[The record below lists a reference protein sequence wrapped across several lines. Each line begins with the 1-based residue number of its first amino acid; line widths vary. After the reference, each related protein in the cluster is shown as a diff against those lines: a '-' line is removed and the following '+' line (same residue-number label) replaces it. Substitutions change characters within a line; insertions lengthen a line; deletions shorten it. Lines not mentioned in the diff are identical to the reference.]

1 MYLLLRGENLY
12 VSSEKKSKIICNVA
26 VIGAGT
32 MGPGI
37 AQVFAQA
44 GCPVSLIDIDGAV
57 LKQAKVRI
65 KSSVNAFSKQGI
77 YSARRAA
84 AILDRI
90 SYTTVLKDGVKSAD
104 FILEAIAEKI
114 DLKKELFKQVEKLA
128 PARAI
133 IASNTSTFSIDDLAS
148 AVKRPSK
155 YMLTHFVN
163 PPNIIPL
170 VEVARGVK
178 TSKAT
183 YDFTLAILK
192 QAGKS
197 PLILKKMIPG
207 HLINN
212 FNFAILSTALGFMGQ
227 GIASIE
233 DIDRAFTEALGPRYS
248 IMGPF
253 KTMDLL
259 GLNII
264 WQAVTS
270 FDPNAHKDPR
280 IEELKKLYQAGKLGM
295 RAGAGFYDYGGKTYF
310 DTLNYYNRRILKSY
324 KTAQEE

>member
-1 MYLLLRGENLY
+1 MKG
-12 VSSEKKSKIICNVA
+12 KGKIVCNVA

-44 GCPVSLIDIDGAV
+44 GCPVQIIDIDKIA
-57 LKQAKVRI
+57 LKQAQKRI
-65 KSSVNAFSKQGI
+65 ESSVNAFQKAGV
-77 YSARRAA
+77 YGARKAA
-84 AILDRI
+84 ATLSNINITANLAAG
-90 SYTTVLKDGVKSAD
+90 LKKAD
-104 FILEAIAEKI
+104 FIVEAIMENME
-114 DLKKELFKQVEKLA
+114 LKRTLYKQIEKLA
-128 PARAI
+128 PPTAV
-133 IASNTSTFSIDDLAS
+133 IASNTSTFSIDDLARGS
-148 AVKRPSK
+148 KRPGR

-163 PPNIIPL
+163 PPHVIPL
-170 VEVARGVK
+170 VEVARGAQ
-178 TSKAT
+178 TSDKT
-183 YDFTLAILK
+183 YDFTLALLK
-192 QAGKS
+192 QAGKR

-233 DIDRAFTEALGPRYS
+233 DIDRALTEALGPRYS

-270 FDPNAHKDPR
+270 FDPNAHNDPR

-295 RAGAGFYDYGGKTYF
+295 RTGAGFYDYGGKTYF
-310 DTLNYYNRRILKSY
+310 DTLNYYNRRILKTY
-324 KTAQEE
+324 KTAQGK

>member
-1 MYLLLRGENLY
+1 MKG
-12 VSSEKKSKIICNVA
+12 KDKIVCNVA

-44 GCPVSLIDIDGAV
+44 GCPVKLIDIDKVV
-57 LKQAKVRI
+57 LKQARERI
-65 KSSVNAFSKQGI
+65 KSSINAFKQAGV
-77 YSARRAA
+77 YGARKAEATLSNISFTANLAA
-84 AILDRI
+84 G
-90 SYTTVLKDGVKSAD
+90 LKTAD
-104 FILEAIAEKI
+104 FIVEAIGENME
-114 DLKKELFKQVEKLA
+114 LKRTLFKQVEKFA
-128 PARAI
+128 PAGAI
-133 IASNTSTFSIDDLAS
+133 IASNTSTFSIDDLAKGS
-148 AVKRPSK
+148 KRPGK

-163 PPNIIPL
+163 PPHVIPL
-170 VEVARGVK
+170 IEVARGEK
-178 TSKAT
+178 TSDKT
-183 YDFTLAILK
+183 YKFTLALLK
-192 QAGKS
+192 QAGKR

-233 DIDRAFTEALGPRYS
+233 DIDRALTEALGPRYS

-264 WQAVTS
+264 WQSVTS
-270 FDPNAHKDPR
+270 FDPNAHSDPR
-280 IEELKKLYQAGKLGM
+280 IKELRKLYQAGKLGM
-295 RAGAGFYDYGGKTYF
+295 RSGAGFYDYSDKTYF
-310 DTLNYYNRRILKSY
+310 DTLNYYNRRILETY
-324 KTAQEE
+324 KTAQEK

>member
-1 MYLLLRGENLY
+1 MKG
-12 VSSEKKSKIICNVA
+12 KGKIVCNVA

-44 GCPVSLIDIDGAV
+44 GCPVQIIDIDKVA
-57 LKQAKVRI
+57 LKQARERI
-65 KSSVNAFSKQGI
+65 ESSVNAFKEAGI
-77 YSARRAA
+77 YGTRKAA
-84 AILDRI
+84 ATLSNI
-90 SYTTVLKDGVKSAD
+90 SVTANLAAGLKAAD
-104 FILEAIAEKI
+104 FIVEAIGENL
-114 DLKKELFKQVEKLA
+114 DLKRALFKQIEKLA
-128 PARAI
+128 PPTAI
-133 IASNTSTFSIDDLAS
+133 IASNTSTFSIDDLAKGS
-148 AVKRPSK
+148 KRPGR

-163 PPNIIPL
+163 PPHVIPL
-170 VEVARGVK
+170 IEVARGVQ
-178 TSKAT
+178 TSDKT
-183 YDFTLAILK
+183 YDFTLALLK
-192 QAGKS
+192 QAGKR

-233 DIDRAFTEALGPRYS
+233 DIDRALTEALGPRYS

-264 WQAVTS
+264 WQSVTS
-270 FDPNAHKDPR
+270 FDPNAHSDPR
-280 IEELKKLYQAGKLGM
+280 IKELRKLYQAGKLGM
-295 RAGAGFYDYGGKTYF
+295 RTGAGFYDYGGKTYF
-310 DTLNYYNRRILKSY
+310 DTLNHYNRRILKTY
-324 KTAQEE
+324 KTAQEK

>member
-1 MYLLLRGENLY
+1 MKG
-12 VSSEKKSKIICNVA
+12 KDKIVCNVA

-44 GCPVSLIDIDGAV
+44 GCPVQIIDIDKVA
-57 LKQAKVRI
+57 LKQARERI
-65 KSSVNAFSKQGI
+65 ESSVNAFKEAGI
-77 YSARRAA
+77 YGTRKAA
-84 AILDRI
+84 ATLSNI
-90 SYTTVLKDGVKSAD
+90 SVTANLAAGLKAAD
-104 FILEAIAEKI
+104 FIVEAIGENL
-114 DLKKELFKQVEKLA
+114 DLKRALFKQIEKLA
-128 PARAI
+128 PPTAI
-133 IASNTSTFSIDDLAS
+133 IASNTSTFSIDDLAKGS
-148 AVKRPSK
+148 KRPGR

-163 PPNIIPL
+163 PPHVIPL
-170 VEVARGVK
+170 IEVARGVQ
-178 TSKAT
+178 TSDKT
-183 YDFTLAILK
+183 YDFTLALLK
-192 QAGKS
+192 QAGKR

-233 DIDRAFTEALGPRYS
+233 DIDRALTEALGPRYS

-264 WQAVTS
+264 WQSVTS
-270 FDPNAHKDPR
+270 FDPNAHSDPR
-280 IEELKKLYQAGKLGM
+280 IKELRKLYQAGKLGM
-295 RAGAGFYDYGGKTYF
+295 RTGAGFYDYGGKTYF
-310 DTLNYYNRRILKSY
+310 DTLNHYNRRILKTY
-324 KTAQEE
+324 KTAQEK

>member
-1 MYLLLRGENLY
+1 MKG
-12 VSSEKKSKIICNVA
+12 KGKIVCKVA

-44 GCPVSLIDIDGAV
+44 GCPVQIIDIDKVA
-57 LKQAKVRI
+57 LKQARERVE
-65 KSSVNAFSKQGI
+65 SSVNAFKEAGI
-77 YSARRAA
+77 YGERKAA
-84 AILDRI
+84 STLSNI
-90 SYTTVLKDGVKSAD
+90 SVTANLAAGLKEAD
-104 FILEAIAEKI
+104 FIVEAIGENLE
-114 DLKKELFKQVEKLA
+114 LKRALYKQVEKLA
-128 PARAI
+128 PPTAI
-133 IASNTSTFSIDDLAS
+133 IASNTSTYSIDDLARGS
-148 AVKRPSK
+148 KRPGR

-163 PPNIIPL
+163 PPHVIPL
-170 VEVARGVK
+170 IEVARGAR
-178 TSKAT
+178 TSDKT
-183 YDFTLAILK
+183 YDFTLALLK
-192 QAGKS
+192 QAGKR

-233 DIDRAFTEALGPRYS
+233 DIDRALTEALGPRYS

-264 WQAVTS
+264 WQSVTS
-270 FDPNAHKDPR
+270 FDPNAHNDPR

-295 RAGAGFYDYGGKTYF
+295 RTGAGFYDYGGKTYF
-310 DTLNYYNRRILKSY
+310 DTLNHYNRRILKTY

>member
-1 MYLLLRGENLY
+1 MKG
-12 VSSEKKSKIICNVA
+12 KDKIVCNVA

-44 GCPVSLIDIDGAV
+44 GCPVKLIDIDKVV
-57 LKQAKVRI
+57 LKQARERI
-65 KSSVNAFSKQGI
+65 KSSINAFKQAGV
-77 YSARRAA
+77 YGARKAEATLSNISFTANLAA
-84 AILDRI
+84 G
-90 SYTTVLKDGVKSAD
+90 LKTAD
-104 FILEAIAEKI
+104 FIVEAIGENME
-114 DLKKELFKQVEKLA
+114 LKRTLFKQVEKFA
-128 PARAI
+128 PAGAI
-133 IASNTSTFSIDDLAS
+133 IASNTSTFSIDDLAKGS
-148 AVKRPSK
+148 KRAGK

-163 PPNIIPL
+163 PPHVIPL
-170 VEVARGVK
+170 IEVARGEK
-178 TSKAT
+178 TSDKT
-183 YDFTLAILK
+183 YKFTLALLK
-192 QAGKS
+192 QAGKR

-233 DIDRAFTEALGPRYS
+233 DIDRALTEALGPRYS

-264 WQAVTS
+264 WQSVTS
-270 FDPNAHKDPR
+270 FDPNAHSDPR
-280 IEELKKLYQAGKLGM
+280 IKELRKLYQAGKLGM
-295 RAGAGFYDYGGKTYF
+295 RSGAGFYDYSDKTYF
-310 DTLNYYNRRILKSY
+310 DTLNYYNRRILETY
-324 KTAQEE
+324 KTAQEK

>member
-1 MYLLLRGENLY
+1 MKG
-12 VSSEKKSKIICNVA
+12 KDKIVCNVA

-44 GCPVSLIDIDGAV
+44 GCPVKLIDIDKVV
-57 LKQAKVRI
+57 LKQARERI
-65 KSSVNAFSKQGI
+65 KSSINAFKQAGV
-77 YSARRAA
+77 YGARKAEATLSNISFTANLAA
-84 AILDRI
+84 G
-90 SYTTVLKDGVKSAD
+90 LKTAD
-104 FILEAIAEKI
+104 FIVEAIGENME
-114 DLKKELFKQVEKLA
+114 LKGTLFKKIEKLA
-128 PARAI
+128 PAGAI
-133 IASNTSTFSIDDLAS
+133 IASNTSTFSIDDLAKGL
-148 AVKRPSK
+148 KRPGK

-163 PPNIIPL
+163 PPHVIPL
-170 VEVARGVK
+170 IEVARGEK
-178 TSKAT
+178 TSDKT
-183 YDFTLAILK
+183 YKFTLALLK
-192 QAGKS
+192 QAGKR

-233 DIDRAFTEALGPRYS
+233 DIDRALTEALGPRYS

-264 WQAVTS
+264 WQSVTS
-270 FDPNAHKDPR
+270 FDPNAHSDPR
-280 IEELKKLYQAGKLGM
+280 IKELRKLYQAGKLGM
-295 RAGAGFYDYGGKTYF
+295 RSGAGFYDYSDKTYF
-310 DTLNYYNRRILKSY
+310 DTLNYYNRRILETY
-324 KTAQEE
+324 KTAQEK

>member
-1 MYLLLRGENLY
+1 MKG
-12 VSSEKKSKIICNVA
+12 KGKIVCNVA

-44 GCPVSLIDIDGAV
+44 GCPVQIIDIDKIA
-57 LKQAKVRI
+57 LKQAQKRI
-65 KSSVNAFSKQGI
+65 ESSVNAFQKAGV
-77 YSARRAA
+77 YGARKAA
-84 AILDRI
+84 ATLSNINITANLAAG
-90 SYTTVLKDGVKSAD
+90 LKKAD
-104 FILEAIAEKI
+104 FIVEAIGENLELKRTLYKQIEK
-114 DLKKELFKQVEKLA
+114 FA
-128 PARAI
+128 PASAI
-133 IASNTSTFSIDDLAS
+133 ITSNTSTFSIDDLARGS
-148 AVKRPSK
+148 KRPGR

-163 PPNIIPL
+163 PPHVIPL
-170 VEVARGVK
+170 IEVARGMQ
-178 TSKAT
+178 TSDKT
-183 YDFTLAILK
+183 YDFTLALLK
-192 QAGKS
+192 QAGKR

-233 DIDRAFTEALGPRYS
+233 DIDRALTEALGPRYS

-264 WQAVTS
+264 WQSVTS
-270 FDPNAHKDPR
+270 FDPNAHNDPR

-295 RAGAGFYDYGGKTYF
+295 RTGAGFYDYGGKTYF
-310 DTLNYYNRRILKSY
+310 DTLNYYNRRILKTY
-324 KTAQEE
+324 KTAQGK

>member
-1 MYLLLRGENLY
+1 MKG
-12 VSSEKKSKIICNVA
+12 KGKIVCNVA

-44 GCPVSLIDIDGAV
+44 GCPVQIIDIDKVA
-57 LKQAKVRI
+57 LKQARERI
-65 KSSVNAFSKQGI
+65 ESSVSAFKEAGI
-77 YSARRAA
+77 YGARKAA
-84 AILDRI
+84 TTLSNI
-90 SYTTVLKDGVKSAD
+90 SVTANLAAGLKAAD
-104 FILEAIAEKI
+104 FIVEAIGENL
-114 DLKKELFKQVEKLA
+114 DLKRALFKQVEKLA
-128 PARAI
+128 PPTAI
-133 IASNTSTFSIDDLAS
+133 IASNTSTFSIDDLAKGS
-148 AVKRPSK
+148 KRPGR

-163 PPNIIPL
+163 PPHVIPL
-170 VEVARGVK
+170 IEVARGVQ
-178 TSKAT
+178 TSDKT
-183 YDFTLAILK
+183 YDFTLALLK
-192 QAGKS
+192 QAGKR

-233 DIDRAFTEALGPRYS
+233 DIDRALTEALGPRYS

-264 WQAVTS
+264 WQSVTS
-270 FDPNAHKDPR
+270 FDPNAHSDPR
-280 IEELKKLYQAGKLGM
+280 IKELRKLYQAGKLGM
-295 RAGAGFYDYGGKTYF
+295 RTGAGFYDYGGKTYF
-310 DTLNYYNRRILKSY
+310 DTLNHYNRRILKTY
-324 KTAQEE
+324 KTAQEK